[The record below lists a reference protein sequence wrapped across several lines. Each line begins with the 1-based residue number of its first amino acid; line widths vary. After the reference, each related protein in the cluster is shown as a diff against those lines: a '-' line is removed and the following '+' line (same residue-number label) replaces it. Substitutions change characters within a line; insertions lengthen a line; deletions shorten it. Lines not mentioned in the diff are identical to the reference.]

1 MARSIIL
8 NALDIGTSSIKMM
21 TGQKDLGTGDITIL
35 GQTQVPCLGVRK
47 GEVSNP
53 QEVTQAIIVAKEHLK
68 KSGIAK
74 IKRVL
79 VNIGGSR
86 LYAVPSQGLVSVSR
100 ADQKISKEDIQ
111 RVLQASRALN
121 LPSNKEVLDVLP
133 KEFLVDGEEA
143 PVSPLGLAGIR
154 LEAKV
159 LLICVFSPVL
169 ESLGEAVTGAGLEIG
184 GIIPSSLASARACLT
199 PQQKELG
206 AGVVDIGAGDTGVS
220 FFEEGKLIDFAV
232 FPWGSSHI
240 TNDIA
245 IGLRTEIATA
255 ERIKREFGTLTS
267 SKEKKRVSKIEIPEK
282 SLSFPPKFLKGIIE
296 ARISEIFSEIQKELK
311 KTSKQNL
318 LPGGIVLTGG
328 GAKLPGIVEF
338 AKQRL
343 KLPCR
348 LGRVKDIPGIE
359 DSALSTCAGLLL
371 TGFDLEIDGGVEP
384 RREGIGGIFKKI
396 FKMFSP

>member
-21 TGQKDLGTGDITIL
+21 TGQKDLGTGDVTIL
-35 GQTQVPCLGVRK
+35 GQIQVPCLGVRK
-47 GEVSNP
+47 GEVSDP
-53 QEVTQAIIVAKEHLK
+53 QEVTEAIIVAKERLR
-68 KSGIAK
+68 KSGVAK
-74 IKRVL
+74 IKGVL

-100 ADQKISKEDIQ
+100 ADQKISREDIQ

-121 LPSNKEVLDVLP
+121 LPSNKEVLDVFP
-133 KEFLVDGEEA
+133 KEFLVDGEGDIA
-143 PVSPLGLAGIR
+143 DPLGLAGIR

-159 LLICVFSPVL
+159 LLICAFSPVL
-169 ESLGEAVTGAGLEIG
+169 ERLGEAVTGANLEIEA
-184 GIIPSSLASARACLT
+184 IIPSSLASARACLT

-206 AGVVDIGAGDTGVS
+206 VGVVDIGAGDTGVS
-220 FFEEGKLIDFAV
+220 FFEEGKLIDFTI

-267 SKEKKRVSKIEIPEK
+267 SKGKKRVTKIEIPEK
-282 SLSFPPKFLKGIIE
+282 SLSFSPKFLKNIIE

-311 KTSKQNL
+311 KISKQNL

-328 GAKLPGIVEF
+328 GAELPGLVEF
-338 AKQRL
+338 AKQKL

-348 LGRVKDIPGIE
+348 LGRTKDIPGVE
-359 DSALSTCAGLLL
+359 DLALATCAGLLL
-371 TGFDLEIDGGVEP
+371 TGFDLEVGERERHLGEGVGAKF
-384 RREGIGGIFKKI
+384 RKI
-396 FKMFSP
+396 FKIFLP